1 MSKECC
7 VVIGSSKGLGAAL
20 VNELIAS
27 HYRLVIG
34 VARTEFDE
42 LPAYESLRK
51 SKKYFHVV
59 ADVTSDNCLD
69 KLINLYGKF
78 LGDSLTVIFNAA
90 KRTPDVDKEN
100 NINFDEISNT
110 NKVGIFGLINVIKAF
125 EKYWLANNGKLIGI
139 SSINAIYPPI
149 LEHRISYGA
158 TKTYMDMLL
167 RNLSILWNDRVNIT
181 TIHLGHIG
189 GGYDHNILPK
199 YLQGSYTK
207 AAKKIMKIITKTKP
221 PVEVTWPAFYKV
233 YKYLAPFL
241 PDLIFYKLVRRIIK
255 LIG

>member
-27 HYRLVIG
+27 PYRLVIG
-34 VARTEFDE
+34 VARTKFNK
-42 LPAYESLRK
+42 LPTYEKLSR

-59 ADVTSDNCLD
+59 ADVTSVNCLN
-69 KLINLYGKF
+69 KLNSLYEKF
-78 LGDSLTVIFNAA
+78 SGDSLTVIFNAA
-90 KRTPDVDKEN
+90 KRTSDVDKEN
-100 NINFDEISNT
+100 NIIFDEVSNT
-110 NKVGIFGLINVIKAF
+110 NKVGILGLINVIKAF
-125 EKYWLANNGKLIGI
+125 EKYWSKNNGKLIGI

-149 LEHRISYGA
+149 VERRISYGA

-167 RNLSILWNDRVNIT
+167 RNLSILWNNQVNIT

-199 YLQGSYTK
+199 YLRSNYTK
-207 AAKKIMKIITKTKP
+207 AAKKIMKIITKKKP
-221 PVEVTWPAFYKV
+221 PSEVIWPAYYKI
-233 YKYLAPFL
+233 YKYAAPFL
-241 PDLIFYKLVRRIIK
+241 PDTIFHKLVRGIIK